1 MKKYIRFFRNKED
14 GVPINSFQVCKN
26 GNKIVGC
33 ISDDATCIKELIDG
47 WMDSYSNGKVDF
59 VWLPS

>member
-1 MKKYIRFFRNKED
+1 
-14 GVPINSFQVCKN
+14 VPINSFQVCKN

-59 VWLPS
+59 VWLPSFFP